1 VQQQQ
6 RQQQCATKTMCNKNN
21 VQQQQCA
28 TTTMCNN
35 NNTNQVSYQLFAV
48 TGLAHQMRARR
59 GGMVNRRAPHGHV
72 GQRLRDNSDNIDNS
86 DNSDNIDNIDNRD
99 NASGSR
105 RG

>member
-1 VQQQQ
+1 
-6 RQQQCATKTMCNKNN
+6 
-21 VQQQQCA
+21 
-28 TTTMCNN
+28 MCNN
-35 NNTNQVSYQLFAV
+35 NNNNNNNNNKVPYQLFAV

-72 GQRLRDNSDNIDNS
+72 GQRLRDNSDNRNNS
-86 DNSDNIDNIDNRD
+86 DNRE